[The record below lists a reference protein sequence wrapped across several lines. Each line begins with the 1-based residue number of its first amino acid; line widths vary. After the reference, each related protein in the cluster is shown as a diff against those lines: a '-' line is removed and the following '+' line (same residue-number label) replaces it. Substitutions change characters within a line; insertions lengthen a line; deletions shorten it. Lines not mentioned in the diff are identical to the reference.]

1 VLTAVRV
8 VSAVVS
14 MSLLVVVGYAW
25 KNVHDLNAGLQTL
38 PIPALAR
45 PTSGASAGPGATTGS
60 TDPDIDGKDQN
71 ILIIGND
78 DRTDMT
84 DKEVRD
90 LGTGRDGG
98 SINTD
103 TMIVVHVPADGSK
116 ATLISLPRDS
126 YVDIPGYQKSKLNAA
141 YPDGWRYGVKDGASE
156 RARKAAGANELVLTI
171 DQLTGLHI
179 DHFVQIDLIGF
190 YRISKAIG
198 RISVNLCN
206 ATSDPT
212 GSHFV
217 GKKGK
222 QWVVG
227 KTALEFVRQ
236 RDNLPHFDLDR
247 TARQRYFLAAAFRSI
262 ESARILLNPGALH
275 NLIKAVD
282 SSIYVDTNGFSIE
295 KFAVQL
301 SNLDANHIVGT
312 SIPTAG
318 TGTVDGAGSV
328 LYVDPAKV
336 KTFVTGMING
346 TPARAKPGKHRVTP
360 KTRPVQKPADSGCI
374 N

>member
-1 VLTAVRV
+1 VLTTVRV
-8 VSAVVS
+8 ISAVVS
-14 MSLLVVVGYAW
+14 VSLLVVVGYAW
-25 KNVHDLNAGLQTL
+25 KNVHDLNGGLQTL
-38 PIPALAR
+38 AIPALGR
-45 PTSGASAGPGATTGS
+45 PAPGGRAGPGATAGPVT
-60 TDPDIDGKDQN
+60 PDIDGKDQN

-98 SINTD
+98 STNTD
-103 TMIVVHVPADGSK
+103 TMMIVHVPADGSK

-126 YVDIPGYQKSKLNAA
+126 YVDIPGYQKNKLNAA
-141 YPDGWRYGVKDGASE
+141 YPDGFRWGVKDGASE
-156 RARKAAGANELVLTI
+156 KAKKGAGANELVLTI
-171 DQLTGLHI
+171 DKLTGLHI
-179 DHFVQIDLIGF
+179 DHFVQVDLIGF

-217 GKKGK
+217 GKKGT

-227 KTALEFVRQ
+227 RTALQFVRQ
-236 RDNLPHFDLDR
+236 RDNLPHFDVDR
-247 TARQRYFLAAAFRSI
+247 TARQRYFLAAAFRTI

-275 NLIKAVD
+275 NLIKAVN

-295 KFAVQL
+295 KLAVQL
-301 SNLDANHIVGT
+301 SHLDANHIVGT

-318 TGTVDGAGSV
+318 TGTVDGVGSV
-328 LYVDPAKV
+328 LYVDPATV
-336 KTFVTGMING
+336 RTFVHDMING
-346 TPARAKPGKHRVTP
+346 TPTRPKPGKHRTTP
-360 KTRPVQKPADSGCI
+360 KAPQRPADAGCI

>member
-1 VLTAVRV
+1 MTAVRV

-45 PTSGASAGPGATTGS
+45 PVAGASSGSGATPGSAA
-60 TDPDIDGKDQN
+60 PDIDGKDQN

-84 DKEVRD
+84 DSEVRD

-103 TMIVVHVPADGSK
+103 TMMIAHVPADGSK

-126 YVDIPGYQKSKLNAA
+126 YVDIPGYQKAKLNAA
-141 YPDGWRYGVKDGASE
+141 YPDGYYEVKPGATN
-156 RARKAAGANELVLTI
+156 RAHKAAGANKLVVTI
-171 DQLTGLHI
+171 DELTGLHI
-179 DHFVQIDLIGF
+179 DHFVQVDLIGF

-217 GKKGK
+217 GKQGK

-236 RDNLPHFDLDR
+236 RDNLPHFDVDR

-262 ESARILLNPGALH
+262 ESASILLNPGALH

-295 KFAVQL
+295 KLAVQL
-301 SNLDANHIVGT
+301 SHLDADHIVGT

-318 TGTVDGAGSV
+318 TGTVSGVGSV
-328 LYVDPAKV
+328 LFVNPAAV
-336 KTFVTGMING
+336 RTFVRDMING
-346 TPARAKPGKHRVTP
+346 TPNHPRPGKHPTSPKPTP
-360 KTRPVQKPADSGCI
+360 KSTLKPADSGCI